1 MATSSD
7 EFPRLVAGIDYP
19 MFIVTTA
26 VDDARAGCLVGF
38 VTQASIEPARMLL
51 CLSKANA
58 TFGVAQ
64 RAEALVVHF
73 LGREDWELAQLFGE
87 ETGDEVDKFSRCDW
101 TAGPR
106 GVPVLTGC
114 KGWTAATVLDRFD
127 SGDHVAFL
135 VEPFNAEARRPDEPQ
150 LSFQQVRDLSP
161 GHPA

>member
-7 EFPRLVAGIDYP
+7 HFPRLVAGIDYP
-19 MFIVTTA
+19 MFIVTAA

-38 VTQASIEPARMLL
+38 MTQASIEPARLL
-51 CLSKANA
+51 VCLSKANA
-58 TFGVAQ
+58 TFRVAE
-64 RAEALVVHF
+64 RAEVLVVHF
-73 LGREDWELAQLFGE
+73 LGRDDRELAQLFGE

-101 TAGPR
+101 TAGPH

-114 KGWTAATVLDRFD
+114 KGWTAAMMLDRFD

-135 VEPFNAEARRPDEPQ
+135 VEPFNAEARRPGEPQ